1 MGPFPFG
8 PFDGE
13 RGYTSCVILLLA
25 TLLFLGPTSHA
36 AKGKAPAAKEA
47 PAANEDEKLVDYVTK
62 TDTGALDPKAI
73 PRFMELDLS
82 AMSPG
87 RQAAAKAK
95 RLELKALKKA
105 MESKSKPPIRRAGM
119 EPDQSCGAEEGTE
132 QQVGMLQ
139 RMGFMPVT
147 EDEVKF
153 LVDRTKCTE
162 CELSE
167 EFTYTIYIVR
177 GDKAKKKPDAKHTFI
192 HAKDPLMALVSQYRS
207 GGKGG
212 TDFFSVGFFGAC
224 R

>member
-1 MGPFPFG
+1 M
-8 PFDGE
+8 
-13 RGYTSCVILLLA
+13 RCALALTAALLMPSLVWSA
-25 TLLFLGPTSHA
+25 KAKPA
-36 AKGKAPAAKEA
+36 APKEAAPA
-47 PAANEDEKLVDYVTK
+47 NDDEKLVDYVTK
-62 TDTGALDPKAI
+62 TDTGSLDPKAI
-73 PRFMELDLS
+73 PRFMELDLA

-105 MESKSKPPIRRAGM
+105 MESKSKPPIRRAGA
-119 EPDQSCGAEEGTE
+119 EPDQSCDAEEGNDM
-132 QQVGMLQ
+132 QVAMLQ

-153 LVDRTKCTE
+153 LVERTKCTE
-162 CELSE
+162 CELTE

-177 GDKAKKKPDAKHTFI
+177 GDKAKKKPDRKHTFI
-192 HAKDPLMALVSQYRS
+192 HAKDPLMALVSQYRN

>member
-1 MGPFPFG
+1 MHL
-8 PFDGE
+8 
-13 RGYTSCVILLLA
+13 VLALLLTA
-25 TLLFLGPTSHA
+25 PSWA
-36 AKGKAPAAKEA
+36 AKPKAAAPAAKEA

-87 RQAAAKAK
+87 RRSAARAK

-105 MESKSKPPIRRAGM
+105 MESKSKPPIRRAGQ
-119 EPDQSCGAEEGTE
+119 EPDQSCEAEEGTDM
-132 QQVGMLQ
+132 QVGMLQ

-153 LVDRTKCTE
+153 LVERTKCTE

-177 GDKAKKKPDAKHTFI
+177 GDKAKKKPDVKHTFI